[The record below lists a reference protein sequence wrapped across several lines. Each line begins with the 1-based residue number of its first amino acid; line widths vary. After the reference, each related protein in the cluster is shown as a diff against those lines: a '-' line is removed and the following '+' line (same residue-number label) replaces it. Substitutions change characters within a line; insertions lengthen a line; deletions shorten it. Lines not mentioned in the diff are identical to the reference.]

1 MSSSLNDLCVC
12 GHPRGYHQGA
22 NQDRE
27 CNQYAYPGCG
37 CGEFKAATLKEL
49 APKMMTAAQGC
60 ADAGVTAMKVDL
72 ADRNLTNEEKLQA
85 FVIAA
90 KSISAA
96 ATEGWNQHMA
106 AKVLIKARMQSSQN

>member
-1 MSSSLNDLCVC
+1 MSSIMNERCKC
-12 GHPRGYHQGA
+12 GHYRRYHDGA
-22 NQDRE
+22 NRDGI
-27 CNQYAYPGCG
+27 CVSSDCLCP
-37 CGEFKAATLKEL
+37 EFEAATLKEL

-72 ADRNLTNEEKLQA
+72 ADRGLTSEEQLQA

-90 KSISAA
+90 QSIAAA

-106 AKVLIKARMQSSQN
+106 AKALRKARMQSSQN